1 MRSAMRIR
9 MSFNSDC
16 MPDSHESNKDDYQ
29 YPGDDF
35 VISRDNDGNVVSRY
49 GQEIWNLTPYST
61 LGPCQIN
68 YVSWSNEKSSLKR
81 KISQELRC
89 LFYSILY
96 HSKKS
101 ITVGTVRSHVIDLRR
116 IAKLS
121 LAANC
126 TIAESSSSKLFLFE
140 LKKSLSTNTRTSI
153 QGICTVYINLLEIQ
167 NRHPYLGLSFTSE
180 PLRLLQEMI
189 SFIPKSSNQVP
200 IIPSKIYSKLINK
213 IQNTLAEFLDVSDS
227 IQQLFEIR
235 TLKDASFGLS
245 HVTSRVLGNLHQNS
259 KIFADALV
267 ELSIDKYCVRN
278 NIYDNGNLYAHLS
291 QIQLACKW
299 YIHIYSGMRDTEART
314 LPYDTLEVIT
324 SLDGQTY
331 ILNGYTSK
339 LTGEGAIQSYWI
351 TSIEVKVAIKCAKV
365 IADIIYMRNGISLSD
380 HAQLPLFPAFKFQI
394 SMAHPGYGLPIAKL
408 ASDLSAVLLKY
419 FDVRIE
425 EEDIEELENFDGF
438 RDWRSDHYISSG
450 CDMAI
455 HYSSGAEITHCL
467 CC

>member
-140 LKKSLSTNTRTSI
+140 LKKS
-153 QGICTVYINLLEIQ
+153 
-167 NRHPYLGLSFTSE
+167 LSFTSE